1 VTGLES
7 VEIYNVIRAEIVSN
21 HVLMHWFTLAV
32 VLALLAGVFV
42 VEKRQTVLSVFLPLL
57 SLAWAAAMVRFDFFI
72 HRQAAYLRALEA
84 QMQQGGVSMPLWE
97 TWKMSLRAASFVVPA
112 ADIIASAA
120 IVVPTVY
127 LLFGPARQVFI
138 TRKWRGAKLYAW
150 LVAALLILSL
160 CSLAVIPKLAAWG
173 QSP

>member
-1 VTGLES
+1 MES
-7 VEIYNVIRAEIVSN
+7 VEIYNAIRAEIVSN
-21 HVLMHWFTLAV
+21 HILMHWFTLV
-32 VLALLAGVFV
+32 VALTLLAGVFV
-42 VEKRQTVLSVFLPLL
+42 SEKRQTVLSVFLPLL

-84 QMQQGGVSMPLWE
+84 QMQQGGVSVPLWE
-97 TWKMSLRAASFVVPA
+97 TWKMSLRATPFVVPV

-127 LLFGPARQVFI
+127 LLFGPARQVLI
-138 TRKWRGAKLYAW
+138 TRKWRGARLYAW
-150 LVAALLILSL
+150 LVAALIILSL